1 MSGPVTPAGHDSA
14 KPSKSGRAIKI
25 ALALSLSLNLAVAGV
40 VAGAALR
47 ARGDDGM
54 GRMGGR
60 DLNFGAFSQALTRDQ
75 RRGMMGRLGDD
86 GLGLREMRTQMRG
99 DMAAVLTALRA
110 QPFDPSGVEVAFAQQ
125 NTRLTARAEAGRKA
139 LVGLILAMSDVDRA
153 AFTERLEQAVTRRPV
168 QNGKRS

>member
-1 MSGPVTPAGHDSA
+1 
-14 KPSKSGRAIKI
+14 
-25 ALALSLSLNLAVAGV
+25 
-40 VAGAALR
+40 
-47 ARGDDGM
+47 
-54 GRMGGR
+54 
-60 DLNFGAFSQALTRDQ
+60 
-75 RRGMMGRLGDD
+75 MMGRLGDD

-110 QPFDPSGVEVAFAQQ
+110 QPFDPAGVEVAFAQQ